1 MEKKLKHLDLIQGVI
16 TRMAGNSFYLKGW
29 CVTVVAA
36 ILGLASKDSNE
47 KFLAVVYYP
56 IIMFWIIDG
65 YFLFQ
70 EKLYRRLFNDV
81 RRIEEENIDFSM
93 DTQAY
98 KGKNTSWLKAMF
110 SHTLLI
116 FYGIMFLA
124 TLIAMLILRGIL

>member
-36 ILGLASKDSNE
+36 ILGLASKDTNK
-47 KFLAVVYYP
+47 KFLAVAYYP
-56 IIMFWIIDG
+56 IVMFWIIDG

-81 RRIEEENIDFSM
+81 RKIDEEHIDFSM
-93 DTQAY
+93 DTHAY
-98 KGKNTSWLKAMF
+98 KGKEVSWLGTMF
-110 SHTLLI
+110 SYTLLI

-124 TLIAMLILRGIL
+124 TLIAMLILSGVI

>member
-36 ILGLASKDSNE
+36 ILGLASKDTNK
-47 KFLAVVYYP
+47 KFLAVIYYP

-65 YFLFQ
+65 YYLFQ
-70 EKLYRRLFNDV
+70 EKLYRRLFDDV
-81 RRIEEENIDFSM
+81 RKTDEASIDFSM
-93 DTQAY
+93 DTRPY
-98 KGKNTSWLKAMF
+98 KGKKTNWLSTMF

-124 TLIAMLILRGIL
+124 TLIAMLIISGIL

>member
-1 MEKKLKHLDLIQGVI
+1 MEKKLKHLDFIQGVI

-36 ILGLASKDSNE
+36 ILGLASKDSNK

-81 RRIEEENIDFSM
+81 RKVEEENIDFSM
-93 DTQAY
+93 DTHAY
-98 KGKNTSWLKAMF
+98 KGKETNWLKAMF

-124 TLIAMLILRGIL
+124 TLIAMLILSGIL